1 MSSHRVDGCQVVHL
15 CISVWSQVGIETNGG
30 LIRTDVGAFPR
41 QYEGGVSNVT
51 TVCNNHIYSGEIEL
65 NAPRLE
71 CKGCMN

>member
-1 MSSHRVDGCQVVHL
+1 MSVH
-15 CISVWSQVGIETNGG
+15 
-30 LIRTDVGAFPR
+30 FPAR